1 MMVGWVCR
9 CWSIKHYGSININ
22 GPQQMEAAFG
32 FAEEKERSPRENIFI
47 ELLHN
52 RRGGVIEW

>member
-1 MMVGWVCR
+1 
-9 CWSIKHYGSININ
+9 
-22 GPQQMEAAFG
+22 MEAAFG

>member
-1 MMVGWVCR
+1 
-9 CWSIKHYGSININ
+9 
-22 GPQQMEAAFG
+22 MEAAFG

-52 RRGGVIEW
+52 RRGGVIEWWRLIRGSRKK